1 MINSFKWMIV
11 PCCILVGVGAGS
23 ALADCGNGSLSG
35 QYASRSQGS
44 VIGVFD
50 SSGVL
55 HPLATPQIVTG
66 VGQNTFDGN
75 GSFVRSDVAVNS
87 GVTLGSP
94 TPLTDTG
101 FRDEGGGTYKI
112 DADCTGVMSLFVPGG
127 MEIDFAIVVAD
138 SGRIVTGTV
147 VEQRRD
153 HVTNARLVGR
163 VFGCAADEG
172 EIERNQ
178 WQRRLMN
185 EPCDD
190 AAGRNHPLHSGRV
203 GRLRRECGDRHRR
216 SSNEATQT
224 SDHDRLSSRWASLTR

>member
-1 MINSFKWMIV
+1 MMNSFKWMIV

-147 VEQRRD
+147 VKE
-153 HVTNARLVGR
+153 HVAALPPAIVPAGTSCDAGTGCSVG
-163 VFGCAADEG
+163 VNLLIDF
-172 EIERNQ
+172 
-178 WQRRLMN
+178 
-185 EPCDD
+185 
-190 AAGRNHPLHSGRV
+190 
-203 GRLRRECGDRHRR
+203 
-216 SSNEATQT
+216 TQV
-224 SDHDRLSSRWASLTR
+224 SSRRR